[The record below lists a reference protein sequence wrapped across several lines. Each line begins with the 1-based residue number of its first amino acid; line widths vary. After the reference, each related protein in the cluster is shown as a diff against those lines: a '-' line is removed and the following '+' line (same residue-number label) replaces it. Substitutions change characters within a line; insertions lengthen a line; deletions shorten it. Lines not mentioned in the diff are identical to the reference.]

1 MTTASASA
9 GTPSPASSPETG
21 GLDPA
26 AALATIRTQRQAVV
40 VRSDLILIAWGLAWA
55 VGYVS
60 LALGV
65 GQAILGGCLMAAVV
79 ATAVVVTLGARGVRG
94 TTSRTGSV
102 YGATWLAAMGLVT
115 ILLGRAGT
123 VLSDI
128 GTEQA
133 QELLNLLSSGIPCL
147 VVGTIYMA
155 SAMLWEETA
164 MAWTGAWILA
174 VTALATIVGTPAA
187 WWVMAVLGG
196 GGLLAVGLVQLA
208 MRKAVR

>member
-1 MTTASASA
+1 
-9 GTPSPASSPETG
+9 
-21 GLDPA
+21 
-26 AALATIRTQRQAVV
+26 
-40 VRSDLILIAWGLAWA
+40 
-55 VGYVS
+55 
-60 LALGV
+60 
-65 GQAILGGCLMAAVV
+65 MAAVIV
-79 ATAVVVTLGARGVRG
+79 TAVVVTLGARGIRG

-115 ILLGRAGT
+115 VLLGRAGT

-133 QELLNLLSSGIPCL
+133 HELLRLLSSGIPCL

-164 MAWTGAWILA
+164 LAWTGAWILA

>member
-9 GTPSPASSPETG
+9 GTSSASSPETG

-26 AALATIRTQRQAVV
+26 TALATIRTQRQAVV
-40 VRSDLILIAWGLAWA
+40 VRSDLILIAWGLA
-55 VGYVS
+55 YVS
-60 LALGV
+60 LALGA
-65 GQAILGGCLMAAVV
+65 GQAVLGGCLMAAVIV
-79 ATAVVVTLGARGVRG
+79 TAVVVTLGARGIRG

-115 ILLGRAGT
+115 VLLGRAGT

-133 QELLNLLSSGIPCL
+133 HELLRLLSSGIPCL

-164 MAWTGAWILA
+164 LAWTGAWILA

>member
-9 GTPSPASSPETG
+9 GTSSASSPETG

-26 AALATIRTQRQAVV
+26 TALATIRTQRQAVV
-40 VRSDLILIAWGLAWA
+40 VRSDLILIAWGLAWV

-60 LALGV
+60 LARPQ
-65 GQAILGGCLMAAVV
+65 GQAVLGGCLMAAVIV
-79 ATAVVVTLGARGVRG
+79 TAVVVTLGARGIRG

-115 ILLGRAGT
+115 VLLGRAGT

-133 QELLNLLSSGIPCL
+133 HELLRLLSSGIPCL

-164 MAWTGAWILA
+164 LAWTGAWILA